1 MKHVLQACREFFQR
15 YGQAFAASW
24 NIRDQLDPPRRTR
37 DERAFLPS
45 SLELVESPASP
56 LAHWTMRAIIA
67 FFCVALLWAVVGQ
80 LDIVAVAPGK
90 TVTGG
95 RTKVIQSA
103 ETAVIRGIRVR
114 DGQQVKQGDVLVE
127 LDATATGADYTQAD
141 EALTA
146 ARLAELRHAAMADAL
161 DTGVLPARPGGDAG
175 LPEDRLQ
182 ATWQLAGSEFAAFQ
196 AQQQRLQAVIGQQRA
211 RAQTVRTQIAPLK
224 QSLEIA
230 RERVADLERLLGG
243 QYVSRHDYLARKQE
257 MVELER
263 AVAAQQASLAES
275 QSAIAGAQEELRVL
289 AAETRQ
295 RTYDGLRQARE
306 QIGQYAPQVDKAG
319 QRNRSMEL
327 RAPVDGTVQQL
338 AVHTVGGVVTPAQA
352 LMAVVP
358 DEDVLEVE
366 ATVLNKDIGFVRPG
380 QRATVKVESFPY
392 TRYGYLEGI
401 VESVSHDA
409 AQDERMGLVFPARVK
424 LRDTHLMIDGVEVAL
439 TPGMSLSV
447 EIKTGKRRV
456 IDYLLGPLK
465 QHGSE
470 ALRER

>member
-1 MKHVLQACREFFQR
+1 M
-15 YGQAFAASW
+15 
-24 NIRDQLDPPRRTR
+24 
-37 DERAFLPS
+37 
-45 SLELVESPASP
+45 
-56 LAHWTMRAIIA
+56 
-67 FFCVALLWAVVGQ
+67 AVVPC
-80 LDIVAVAPGK
+80 D
-90 TVTGG
+90 
-95 RTKVIQSA
+95 
-103 ETAVIRGIRVR
+103 
-114 DGQQVKQGDVLVE
+114 
-127 LDATATGADYTQAD
+127 QAG
-141 EALTA
+141 E
-146 ARLAELRHAAMADAL
+146 
-161 DTGVLPARPGGDAG
+161 
-175 LPEDRLQ
+175 
-182 ATWQLAGSEFAAFQ
+182 SC
-196 AQQQRLQAVIGQQRA
+196 
-211 RAQTVRTQIAPLK
+211 PLK

-392 TRYGYLEGI
+392 TRFGYLEGI
-401 VESVSHDA
+401 V
-409 AQDERMGLVFPARVK
+409 
-424 LRDTHLMIDGVEVAL
+424 
-439 TPGMSLSV
+439 
-447 EIKTGKRRV
+447 
-456 IDYLLGPLK
+456 
-465 QHGSE
+465 
-470 ALRER
+470 